1 MAFFRVDDYRA
12 PQWPDTEHPK
22 QFHLDFEVDDIDAEQ
37 ARVIGLGATLRKDF
51 VGPEGYGWRIFT
63 DPIGHPFCLCRN
75 KGVVWTDEGRSGPG
89 GTDPEDEAAL
99 RGAER
104 RLGRRLPGPLA
115 DVLRKNGG
123 GVVDAYG
130 TDVVWPLERIVEE
143 NLSFWSGEAFAGL
156 YMPFGTTAG

>member
-1 MAFFRVDDYRA
+1 M
-12 PQWPDTEHPK
+12 
-22 QFHLDFEVDDIDAEQ
+22 
-37 ARVIGLGATLRKDF
+37 
-51 VGPEGYGWRIFT
+51 
-63 DPIGHPFCLCRN
+63 
-75 KGVVWTDEGRSGPG
+75 
-89 GTDPEDEAAL
+89 DEAAL

-143 NLSFWSGEAFAGL
+143 NLSFWSGEAFTGL
-156 YMPFGTTAG
+156 YMPFDPLLFFGDNGGGDQFALVVRPERDDVFVWEHETDSPRAGLVNADPGQGHVTPFSDGQVWN

>member
-1 MAFFRVDDYRA
+1 M
-12 PQWPDTEHPK
+12 
-22 QFHLDFEVDDIDAEQ
+22 
-37 ARVIGLGATLRKDF
+37 
-51 VGPEGYGWRIFT
+51 
-63 DPIGHPFCLCRN
+63 
-75 KGVVWTDEGRSGPG
+75 
-89 GTDPEDEAAL
+89 
-99 RGAER
+99 
-104 RLGRRLPGPLA
+104 A

>member
-1 MAFFRVDDYRA
+1 V
-12 PQWPDTEHPK
+12 
-22 QFHLDFEVDDIDAEQ
+22 
-37 ARVIGLGATLRKDF
+37 
-51 VGPEGYGWRIFT
+51 
-63 DPIGHPFCLCRN
+63 
-75 KGVVWTDEGRSGPG
+75 
-89 GTDPEDEAAL
+89 DEAAL

-156 YMPFGTTAG
+156 YMPFGTTAGVTSSPSSSGPSGTTSSCGSTRPTAPGRGW